1 MDVQTRFISATLRR
15 AVRLH
20 DEGYPLCVLP
30 LVWDKLSVVVSDSFG
45 DGAQSSLT
53 VQGFMCSSL
62 WLLHNFHFHT
72 CITGTGCAMGT
83 VRLSLMQWRRPGGAV
98 VQVYWTEHPQDGAL
112 EWSSTGPPSG
122 AAATALRVSSSEL
135 SHCVYYRRLLVL
147 TGHRYC
153 VAHARAGASLHVVA
167 LL

>member
-72 CITGTGCAMGT
+72 CITGTGYAMGA
-83 VRLSLMQWRRPGGAV
+83 VKVAAHAMEEAWRCCSASLL
-98 VQVYWTEHPQDGAL
+98 DGA
-112 EWSSTGPPSG
+112 P
-122 AAATALRVSSSEL
+122 A
-135 SHCVYYRRLLVL
+135 RR
-147 TGHRYC
+147 
-153 VAHARAGASLHVVA
+153 SL
-167 LL
+167 